1 MVKSGGEGFA
11 QSRRGGATSRGSIVA
26 VREAER
32 KLRGPAVGLPPL
44 VLGAGNEDFLRD
56 RLVQACRAGAE
67 SEGAEF
73 QRLEGDALDAET
85 LAGALATLS
94 LFGGARRIWIREASK
109 MGGAVEET
117 LLRWM
122 DHPGKGVFLL
132 LTTSRQVDELK
143 FLSTLA
149 ARTVTVPCVVRG
161 RDGLEWAELIV
172 GEEGL
177 KLPGRTV
184 EAILGATPDLLS
196 FRQEIRK
203 LAARAD
209 PEGRVPAQA
218 LDSLRE
224 ARVGASVERWAQAV
238 LTGSDADARAETEA
252 LAREGVGGTSALW
265 ALAEI
270 ALGALEPQSFSYRRA
285 GRAVAPLQPAKARA
299 VLDQVYRADCALKRG
314 EIRDVELADALVHN
328 VRQVIHG

>member
-1 MVKSGGEGFA
+1 MVKPGV
-11 QSRRGGATSRGSIVA
+11 TSRGSIVT

-32 KLRGPAVGLPPL
+32 KLRDPAAGLPPVML
-44 VLGAGNEDFLRD
+44 AAGSDDFLRD

-85 LAGALATLS
+85 LAGALGTLS
-94 LFGGARRIWIREASK
+94 LFAEARRIWIREASK
-109 MGGAVEET
+109 MGGAVEEA

-122 DHPGKGVFLL
+122 DEPGEGVFLL

-143 FLSTLA
+143 FLGIVA
-149 ARTVTVPCVVRG
+149 ARVVTVPCVARG
-161 RDGLEWAELIV
+161 RDGLEWAEHIA

-184 EAILGATPDLLS
+184 EAIFGATPDLLS

-203 LAARAD
+203 LAAHAD
-209 PEGRVPAQA
+209 PERRVPAQA
-218 LDSLRE
+218 LDSLRD
-224 ARVGASVERWAQAV
+224 ARVGGSVERWAQAV
-238 LTGSDADARAETEA
+238 LAGSEADARAETEA

-285 GRAVAPLQPAKARA
+285 ARTSAPLPAAKARA
-299 VLDQVYRADCALKRG
+299 VLDQIYRADRALKRG
-314 EIRDVELADALVHN
+314 EVRDAELADALVHS
-328 VRQVIHG
+328 VREAIRG